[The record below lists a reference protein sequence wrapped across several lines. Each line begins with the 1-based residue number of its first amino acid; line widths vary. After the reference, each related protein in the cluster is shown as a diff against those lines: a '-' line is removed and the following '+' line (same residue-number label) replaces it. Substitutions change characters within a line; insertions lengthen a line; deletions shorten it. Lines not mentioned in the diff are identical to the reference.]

1 MIAVPRKVQAN
12 ILRIVKFI
20 INNPLRVRDKGLDFR
35 NRIGSQ
41 RILLH
46 LSGIANLVTRNIRN
60 LHLVIRTG
68 SLQRFILSWAFHAA
82 AGLVTDYNQVFER
95 NTTQSRHIPLIVLD
109 LCNQFTIQPKAHV
122 TIAPL
127 ACNQVPVIA
136 LKFSLAISIE
146 VLVMMVF
153 LEIKVSILVEEMD
166 SSAIVT
172 KKRSRILVKEVLIRT
187 EPEFDRSNT
196 QRINQIHAERS
207 YLTFFQ
213 LESFTA
219 NTFDLFPLVKK
230 WFQFIKVTC
239 VFIHFKSGSI
249 ATNTRAWRNA
259 NSRDSPLLWKGI
271 EVSCD
276 ATSCINS
283 SPNLLAIIFQ
293 IGSIRL
299 NRKRFWRIRFRTA
312 SNQGTHGYQGTRN
325 PFDHFVTHDNS
336 CKKEQECLHKW
347 RYQIIHLLAFFSYT
361 KVCIFSFTKAFLIHY
376 DTISQLMIHTWY
388 DCPAKTFVLPPL
400 NTV

>member
-68 SLQRFILSWAFHAA
+68 SHQRFILSWAFHAA

-95 NTTQSRHIPLIVLD
+95 NTTQSWHIPLIVLD

-136 LKFSLAISIE
+136 LKLSLAISIE

-172 KKRSRILVKEVLIRT
+172 KKRSRILVKKVLIRT

-213 LESFTA
+213 LESLTA

-230 WFQFIKVTC
+230 
-239 VFIHFKSGSI
+239 
-249 ATNTRAWRNA
+249 
-259 NSRDSPLLWKGI
+259 
-271 EVSCD
+271 
-276 ATSCINS
+276 
-283 SPNLLAIIFQ
+283 
-293 IGSIRL
+293 
-299 NRKRFWRIRFRTA
+299 
-312 SNQGTHGYQGTRN
+312 
-325 PFDHFVTHDNS
+325 
-336 CKKEQECLHKW
+336 
-347 RYQIIHLLAFFSYT
+347 
-361 KVCIFSFTKAFLIHY
+361 
-376 DTISQLMIHTWY
+376 
-388 DCPAKTFVLPPL
+388 
-400 NTV
+400 